1 MAPESIATILKVF
14 VKWKKTITQSVKE
27 FSFLLLFFLVSMV
40 IFSTVI
46 FFLEEETNPDFS
58 SIPASFW
65 WTVVTMTTV
74 GYGDVVPMTVG
85 GKCVGFVC
93 ALAGVLCIALPVP
106 SIVQNFRR
114 IYQEDKINPDKKE
127 GDNVYIL
134 QDELKKRFVHS
145 NLH

>member
-1 MAPESIATILKVF
+1 MI
-14 VKWKKTITQSVKE
+14 
-27 FSFLLLFFLVSMV
+27 

-46 FFLEEETNPDFS
+46 YFIESDYNDDFN

-74 GYGDVVPMTVG
+74 GYGDVVPKTVG

-93 ALAGVLCIALPVP
+93 ALSGVLCIALPVP
-106 SIVQNFRR
+106 SIVQNFHR
-114 IYQEDKINPDKKE
+114 IFQEDKINPDKKE
-127 GDNVYIL
+127 GDPLFVL

-145 NLH
+145 DLN